1 MLIYDLPVGLATA
14 RLVADSFKGS
24 LMTTMFRRFVVL
36 AVVVI
41 AAIATP
47 ALAQPAGELFIGYS
61 YLRADPGE
69 VEGAG
74 GATASLDS
82 ANLHGT
88 ELSGTWFVNR
98 NTGVEVSFGY
108 HRGSIS
114 LSGLTLPDLGID
126 LRSADVTQYTFLVGP
141 RYRVVS
147 TRRHHVDVRALFG
160 GASLNF
166 DVPVSVSTFKSE
178 EFGFAAT
185 FGGSYTLVL
194 NDVFSFRVIQ
204 PDVLISTAGST
215 RTNFRLSTGIVFRY
229 Q

>member
-1 MLIYDLPVGLATA
+1 MNRRKRAGHHPSQRECRLSRRLDPLITACTTLPGTTRKTMPNAEYRAT
-14 RLVADSFKGS
+14 SKTSG
-24 LMTTMFRRFVVL
+24 M
-36 AVVVI
+36 
-41 AAIATP
+41 
-47 ALAQPAGELFIGYS
+47 
-61 YLRADPGE
+61 RADPGE

-108 HRGSIS
+108 NRGSIS

>member
-47 ALAQPAGELFIGYS
+47 ALAQPAG
-61 YLRADPGE
+61 AWCQP
-69 VEGAG
+69 V
-74 GATASLDS
+74 ATTSTCG
-82 ANLHGT
+82 HC
-88 ELSGTWFVNR
+88 
-98 NTGVEVSFGY
+98 
-108 HRGSIS
+108 
-114 LSGLTLPDLGID
+114 
-126 LRSADVTQYTFLVGP
+126 LVG
-141 RYRVVS
+141 R
-147 TRRHHVDVRALFG
+147 
-160 GASLNF
+160 SLNF